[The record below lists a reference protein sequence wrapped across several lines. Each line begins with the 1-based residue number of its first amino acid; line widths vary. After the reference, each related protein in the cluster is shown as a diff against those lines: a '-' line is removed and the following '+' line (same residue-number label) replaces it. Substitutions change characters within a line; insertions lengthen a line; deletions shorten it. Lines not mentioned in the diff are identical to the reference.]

1 MGKGM
6 EEKRN
11 VFPISTKWE
20 ALLTHSEKL
29 SGRANQADNSFS
41 VDFRDYEDNKENL
54 IEATRRQQGF
64 PRKATPRQI
73 LHVKKRV
80 DCALRPIQGTPG

>member
-1 MGKGM
+1 M

-11 VFPISTKWE
+11 VLPISTKSE
-20 ALLTHSEKL
+20 TLLTHSETN
-29 SGRANQADNSFS
+29 SGRTNQADNSFS

-54 IEATRRQQGF
+54 MEEKRRLQGF
-64 PRKATPRQI
+64 PRKATPHHF
-73 LHVKKRV
+73 LHAKKRA